1 MTSCISNAFCI
12 MRLLTDDEI
21 EALTGRKRCSAQAK
35 ALRSMGIDFRTR
47 PDGKIIVIDLDLPI
61 RQQNDTSESEFTIA
75 A

>member
-1 MTSCISNAFCI
+1 
-12 MRLLTDDEI
+12 MRLLTEDEL
-21 EALTGRKRCSAQAK
+21 EALTGRKRSSAQAK

-61 RQQNDTSESEFTIA
+61 RKQNDPSEPEFTIA